1 MTTPAAQTPAGSPT
15 IGSATLPTGDVSIRD
30 VTPGQWRAFWAVF
43 LGWIVDSFDFN
54 ILTFIV
60 IDIQQSFT
68 IDRALAGAL
77 GTVTLMMR
85 LVGGTIAGTA
95 ADKWGRKLPLTLS
108 ILWFSLFAALSGFS
122 TSYAMLF
129 AFRALFGLGMGG
141 EWAAGMP
148 LVLEHW
154 PTKLRGLASGLL
166 LGGWYWG
173 YLLAA
178 AVFQF
183 VYPLFNDTPDFAWR
197 AMFWM
202 AIVPAL
208 FTLWIRARVPESPVW
223 LERQRLKKEAA
234 LAGRPIQESPV
245 SLARIFK
252 ADLIGTTLQTTLVI
266 GAFMCIYY
274 SVNYW
279 YPTLHREAGR
289 DPLGYLVAF
298 NLGAIAGTLTWG
310 ALSQTRLG
318 RRGAV
323 TITVLVGMAALPLYL
338 HATTTP
344 MMILGAAL
352 MGFFGMGVWGMAP
365 AYTVERFPAEVRG
378 AGPGFCYHAGAAIG
392 ALMPTLLG
400 ALRDR
405 GFDLV
410 NGMTIAMVISGICA
424 LIAIWSGPETR
435 GRRLE
440 AHN

>member
-1 MTTPAAQTPAGSPT
+1 MSASTTAATTAPADITS
-15 IGSATLPTGDVSIRD
+15 LRD
-30 VTPGQWRAFWAVF
+30 VTPAQWRAFWAVF

-54 ILTFIV
+54 IAAFIL

-68 IDRALAGAL
+68 VTDALAGAL
-77 GTVTLMMR
+77 GTVTLLMR
-85 LVGGTIAGTA
+85 LIGGSLAGTA
-95 ADKWGRKLPLTLS
+95 ADKWGRKLPLTLAV
-108 ILWFSLFAALSGFS
+108 LWFSLFAFLCGFS
-122 TSYAMLF
+122 TSVRHAVWAARAVRARHGRRMGRGH
-129 AFRALFGLGMGG
+129 AARVRALADATARLRLGTD
-141 EWAAGMP
+141 ARR
-148 LVLEHW
+148 LVLGIPAGRGSVPLHLSALQRHSG
-154 PTKLRGLASGLL
+154 PGLAGDVLGRDRAGTLHAVDSGARRGEPDLARTTAPEER
-166 LGGWYWG
+166 GG
-173 YLLAA
+173 
-178 AVFQF
+178 
-183 VYPLFNDTPDFAWR
+183 
-197 AMFWM
+197 
-202 AIVPAL
+202 
-208 FTLWIRARVPESPVW
+208 
-223 LERQRLKKEAA
+223 QR
-234 LAGRPIQESPV
+234 AGRPLAESPV
-245 SLARIFK
+245 SLARIFHK
-252 ADLIGTTLQTTLVI
+252 DLIGTTLQTTLVI

-279 YPTLHREAGR
+279 YPTLLREAGR

-298 NLGAIAGTLTWG
+298 NFGAIAGTLTWG
-310 ALSQTRLG
+310 SLSQTRLG

-323 TITVLVGMAALPLYL
+323 TITVLVGMASLPLYL

-344 MMILGAAL
+344 MMVLGAAL

-435 GRRLE
+435 GRTFE
-440 AHN
+440 AE